1 MERLLMALDGCL
13 FNWTEEPGHQESGSL
28 VFDEI
33 GSK

>member
-1 MERLLMALDGCL
+1 MVHLLMALDGCL
-13 FNWTEEPGHQESGSL
+13 SNWTDEPDHQESGSL